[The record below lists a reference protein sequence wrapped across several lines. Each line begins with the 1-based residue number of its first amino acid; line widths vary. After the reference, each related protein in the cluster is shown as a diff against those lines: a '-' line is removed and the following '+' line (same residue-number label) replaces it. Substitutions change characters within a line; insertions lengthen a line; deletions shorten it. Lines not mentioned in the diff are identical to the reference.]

1 MNCPLNPMYPTLVVS
16 SSPPL
21 QLSSKKR
28 VIEVVVFH
36 NARFSGNSKT
46 SDAGTGWG
54 TSIVCVA
61 ARSDAV
67 EKSKSARFLKSLRVF
82 GAAGVGAV
90 YISMEW
96 SFTCPANLFNF
107 RVSTGQ
113 PSYTYRI
120 SVRDFLVCV
129 FTIVDNVIR
138 HETWMRGTAGQNRRL
153 SWASCRN
160 RKGKENSSLT
170 GCT

>member
-28 VIEVVVFH
+28 AIEVVVFH

-46 SDAGTGWG
+46 SDPGTGWG

-67 EKSKSARFLKSLRVF
+67 EKSRSARFLKSLRVF

-90 YISMEW
+90 YRSMEW

-107 RVSTGQ
+107 RVSTSQ
-113 PSYTYRI
+113 SSYTYRT
-120 SVRDFLVCV
+120 SVREFSCCV
-129 FTIVDNVIR
+129 AIVVDDLMLYKI
-138 HETWMRGTAGQNRRL
+138 WMRGTAGQNCRL
-153 SWASCRN
+153 GWASYRN
-160 RKGKENSSLT
+160 RKSKKSSSLT